1 MTQRLRE
8 RRRHRI
14 GTATL
19 ALLALGLLAAAGALA
34 LDNYLKSARLDPT
47 AQAQRRLPPVTGPS
61 PAAGANPLR
70 HGWPRQ
76 QPRPKR
82 IEIAAIGVSARVIP
96 LGLNPD
102 RTLEVPQDFDETG
115 WFTGAAE
122 PGERGAAV
130 IVGHVDSESGPAVF
144 YRLRALESGDF
155 IEITLKDG
163 STVRYVVT
171 SSLAVPKNR
180 FPTARV
186 YTPTRRPTLRLITCD
201 GEFDSATGHYLDNY
215 IVFAKIA
222 A

>member
-1 MTQRLRE
+1 MNQRLKE
-8 RRRHRI
+8 RRRRRI

-19 ALLALGLLAAAGALA
+19 ALLALGLFAAAGALA
-34 LDNYLKSARLDPT
+34 LDNYLKSASLDPT
-47 AQAQRRLPPVTGPS
+47 AQAQRRLPPVTGAS
-61 PAAGANPLR
+61 PAGASPLR
-70 HGWPRQ
+70 QRWAREM
-76 QPRPKR
+76 PRPKW
-82 IEIAAIGVSARVIP
+82 IEIPAIGVSARVIP

-102 RTLEVPQDFDETG
+102 RTLEVPRDFDATG

-122 PGERGAAV
+122 PGEPGAAV
-130 IVGHVDSESGPAVF
+130 IVGHVDSKSGPAVF
-144 YRLRALESGDF
+144 YRLRALQSGDM
-155 IEITLKDG
+155 IEITLKGG

-171 SSLAVPKNR
+171 SNLAAPKNQ

-201 GEFDSATGHYLDNY
+201 GEFDSATRHYLDNY